1 MGFFPPFL
9 PNLENKIVSGLLIL
23 VINWLICFSKE
34 LELWDIVDKLGL
46 FLFFFVSNRIIKTLP
61 YPENIQEKHLARKRK
76 KNEKGNHA
84 S

>member
-1 MGFFPPFL
+1 MTGNMGFFPPFL

-46 FLFFFVSNRIIKTLP
+46 FLFFFVSNRIIIKSKRH
-61 YPENIQEKHLARKRK
+61 YPIQKIYKR
-76 KNEKGNHA
+76 NT
-84 S
+84 